1 MFNKLKQFKDMRDQA
16 KKIQKQMEDE
26 VLEVAKDGIRIKING
41 ANEILELDIED
52 RLLKEKER
60 LILAIKKVFKDAVHE
75 VQKKMAKK
83 MMGSDINFD
92 ALKKLGL

>member
-1 MFNKLKQFKDMRDQA
+1 MKFWN
-16 KKIQKQMEDE
+16 
-26 VLEVAKDGIRIKING
+26 
-41 ANEILELDIED
+41 
-52 RLLKEKER
+52 

-75 VQKKMAKK
+75 VQKKMAKR

>member
-1 MFNKLKQFKDMRDQA
+1 MFNKLKQFKDLRDQA

-26 VLEVAKDGIRIKING
+26 ILEVAKDGIRIKING

-75 VQKKMAKK
+75 VQKKMAKR